1 MKELREKELVRENPP
16 LRSKGYGRTV
26 AAFAIGATAGS
37 VLALLFAPASGKVT
51 RRRLF
56 QQVKNTQRAI
66 GRKLGVAT
74 KTLMKK
80 AEYAREAAGEWI
92 TSHVGNGH
100 PRPTRRHSVHHA

>member
-1 MKELREKELVRENPP
+1 MKGKEPLQENPP
-16 LRSKGYGRTV
+16 SRLRGYGRTV

-37 VLALLFAPASGKVT
+37 LIALLFAPASGRVT

-56 QQVKNTQRAI
+56 LQARNTQRAI

-80 AEYAREAAGEWI
+80 AECARDAAGEWI

-100 PRPTRRHSVHHA
+100 ARPSRRHAVHHV